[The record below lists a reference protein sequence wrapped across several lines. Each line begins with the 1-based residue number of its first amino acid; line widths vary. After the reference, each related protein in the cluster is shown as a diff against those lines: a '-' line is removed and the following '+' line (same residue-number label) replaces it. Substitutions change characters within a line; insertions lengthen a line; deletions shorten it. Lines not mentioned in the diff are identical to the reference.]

1 MNDRQN
7 KTQSLDIP
15 SRPEILAPAGDKASF
30 LAAIAAG
37 ADAVYCGLKS
47 FSARMAAEN
56 FTIDELARLT
66 RLAHD
71 HEKKVYIAVNTM
83 VKSDELDKAG
93 TLLDHLNTRVKPD
106 ALIVQDFA
114 MLSLA
119 RQTKFLGE
127 IHLSTLANI
136 TFPDALKLVRQFP
149 KVSRIVLPRE
159 LSIDEVKLM
168 AGSCPNGLSLE
179 VFIHGAL
186 CYAVSGRCY
195 WSSYMGGKS
204 GLRGRCVQP
213 CRRLYSQTKTKHR
226 YFSCQDLSFDVLTK
240 ILVQIP
246 KISALKIEGRKKG
259 PHYVYYTV
267 SAYRLLRDHF
277 NDPKAKKTALAYLDY
292 TLGRK
297 GTHYNILSQRPQNPV
312 NIELQTGSGM
322 MIGTVKGER
331 SKPYIVPREKLYNQD
346 MLRIGYED
354 DPWHTTF
361 RVNKYV
367 PKKGRLFLKF
377 SGKTK
382 PKNGSPVFLIDRRG
396 DEFTKQINQL
406 EKELEKYPH
415 QNLGAS
421 KFKTIIPQRE
431 IKKHLFNEM
440 NVGRSWNRL
449 NRKSHDH
456 VGIWLAP
463 ETLKIKISD
472 PRRFWVWL
480 PPVIWPDN
488 QENWKSSILGAIKKG
503 CKNFVLN
510 APWQIIFFSEIKKLN
525 LWAGPFCNIANLLA
539 IEFTA
544 KLGFNGAIVSP
555 ELGKHDY
562 SGLPAKSPLPLGII
576 ISGNWPLC
584 VSRTISEDLTSE
596 SLFNSPKGEQA
607 WAKRYGA
614 DVWVYP
620 NWQIDLT
627 QKQTLLKKQGYSMF
641 VHMTEPLPQGIKLKK
656 RPGLWNW
663 DVGLK

>member
-1 MNDRQN
+1 MNTKPKIQPPD
-7 KTQSLDIP
+7 KP
-15 SRPEILAPAGDKASF
+15 SRPEILAPAGNKASF

-37 ADAVYCGLKS
+37 ADAIYCGLKS

-71 HEKKVYIAVNTM
+71 HGKKVYIAINTM

-93 TLLDHLNTRVKPD
+93 DLLTQLNTRVKPD
-106 ALIVQDFA
+106 ALIVQDLA
-114 MLSLA
+114 MMSLA
-119 RQTKFLGE
+119 RQTKFSGE

-149 KVSRIVLPRE
+149 KVRRVVLPRE

-168 AGSCPNGLSLE
+168 AEACPNGLSLE

-186 CYAVSGRCY
+186 CYAISGRCY

-213 CRRLYSQTKTKHR
+213 CRRIYAQKNNKR
-226 YFSCQDLSFDVLTK
+226 RFFSCLDLSFDVLTK
-240 ILVQIP
+240 ILVQVP

-292 TLGRK
+292 ALGRK

-312 NIELQTGSGM
+312 NLELQTGSGM

-331 SKPYIVPREKLYNQD
+331 SKPYIVPREPLYNQD

-367 PKKGRLFLKF
+367 PKRGRLFLKF
-377 SGKTK
+377 TGKVK
-382 PKNGSPVFLIDRRG
+382 PGSQIPVFLIDRRE
-396 DEFTKQINQL
+396 DELTKQINQL
-406 EKELEKYPH
+406 EKELEKHPH
-415 QNLGAS
+415 HDTDTS
-421 KFKTIIPQRE
+421 KFKAIRLRKGT
-431 IKKHLFNEM
+431 KKYPLNEM
-440 NVGRSWNRL
+440 KVGRSLGRL
-449 NRKSHDH
+449 NQKFPDH
-456 VGIWLAP
+456 VGIWMPA
-463 ETLKIKISD
+463 EALKIKISD
-472 PRRFWVWL
+472 PKRFWAWL
-480 PPVIWPDN
+480 PPVIWPDD
-488 QENWKSSILGAIKKG
+488 QKNWKFSIHQAIKKG

-510 APWQIIFFSEIKKLN
+510 APWQVVFFPENNKLN
-525 LWAGPFCNIANLLA
+525 LWAGPFCNIANELA
-539 IEFTA
+539 IGH
-544 KLGFNGAIVSP
+544 LSDMGFNGAIVSP
-555 ELGKHDY
+555 ELGKHVYAD
-562 SGLPAKSPLPLGII
+562 LPDKSPLPLGII

-584 VSRTISEDLTSE
+584 VSRTISSELTPE
-596 SLFNSPKGEQA
+596 MLFNSPKGEQA
-607 WAKRYGA
+607 WAKRYGSNI
-614 DVWVYP
+614 WVFP

-627 QKQTLLKKQGYSMF
+627 QKREMIKKQGYSMF
-641 VHMTEPLPQGIKLKK
+641 VHLSEPLPKGIKLKK

-663 DVGLK
+663 EVGLR

>member
-1 MNDRQN
+1 MEIQKSFAID
-7 KTQSLDIP
+7 SP
-15 SRPEILAPAGDKASF
+15 SRPEILAPAGGKASF

-37 ADAVYCGLKS
+37 ADAIYCGLKS

-56 FTIDELARLT
+56 FSIDELARLT

-71 HEKKVYIAVNTM
+71 HEKKIYIAVNTI

-93 TLLDHLNTRVKPD
+93 NLLNQINTRVKPD
-106 ALIVQDFA
+106 ALIVQDLT

-119 RQTKFLGE
+119 RQTKFSGK

-149 KVSRIVLPRE
+149 KVSRVVLPRE
-159 LSIDEVKLM
+159 LSVDEIKMM
-168 AGSCPNGLSLE
+168 AGACPKGLAME

-213 CRRLYSQTKTKHR
+213 CRRIYAQKNNKRR

-240 ILVQIP
+240 ILGQVPQ
-246 KISALKIEGRKKG
+246 ISALKIEGRKKG

-292 TLGRK
+292 ALGRK
-297 GTHYNILSQRPQNPV
+297 STHYNILSQRPQNPV
-312 NIELQTGSGM
+312 NVELQTGSGM

-331 SKPYIVPREKLYNQD
+331 SKPYIVPREPLYTRD

-354 DPWHTTF
+354 DPWHATF
-361 RVNKYV
+361 RVGKYV

-377 SGKTK
+377 TSKSKPGKQI
-382 PKNGSPVFLIDRRG
+382 PVFLIDRRE
-396 DEFTKQINQL
+396 DALLKQMNQF
-406 EKELEKYPH
+406 EKELEKLPH
-415 QNLGAS
+415 QNTGVS
-421 KFKTIIPQRE
+421 KFKAALPRGGR
-431 IKKHLFNEM
+431 KKNPFIEM
-440 NVGRSWNRL
+440 NVGRSWDRL
-449 NRKSHDH
+449 NRNSHDH
-456 VGIWLAP
+456 AGIWLP
-463 ETLKIKISD
+463 PDTMKIKISD
-472 PRRFWVWL
+472 PRRFWAWL
-480 PPVIWPDN
+480 PPVIWPDD
-488 QENWKSSILGAIKKG
+488 QENWKSSILRAIKKG

-539 IEFTA
+539 IEFIA
-544 KLGFNGAIVSP
+544 NMGFNGAIVSP

-562 SGLPAKSPLPLGII
+562 TGLPAKSPLLLGVI

-584 VSRTISEDLTSE
+584 VSRTIAEDLTPGT
-596 SLFNSPKGEQA
+596 LFNSPKGEQA
-607 WAKRYGA
+607 WAKRYGS
-614 DVWVYP
+614 DVWVFP

-627 QKQTLLKKQGYSMF
+627 QKQAMLKKHGYSMF
-641 VHMTEPLPQGIKLKK
+641 VHMSEPLPKGIKLKK